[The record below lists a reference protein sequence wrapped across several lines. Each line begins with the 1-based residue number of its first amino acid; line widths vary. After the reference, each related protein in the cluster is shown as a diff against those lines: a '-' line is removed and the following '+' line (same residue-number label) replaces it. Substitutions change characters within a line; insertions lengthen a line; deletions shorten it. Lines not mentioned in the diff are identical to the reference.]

1 MTACDEGPGVGIGKN
16 SPPKKEKIHV
26 EDAVWKEF
34 AFSSLP
40 LLQTGHSTQVGRQES
55 GHRIYNDKG
64 IRERSEW
71 QVRSTPPSTRPIAR
85 WCAALSKRR
94 LSPTPTNGTRPAGF
108 RGGSMRRPPESG
120 RWA

>member
-16 SPPKKEKIHV
+16 SPPKKERIHV

-55 GHRIYNDKG
+55 GHRIYNDKSIG
-64 IRERSEW
+64 ERSEW
-71 QVRSTPPSTRPIAR
+71 QARSTPPNTRPIAR

-94 LSPTPTNGTRPAGF
+94 SSPTPMNGTRRADF
-108 RGGSMRRPPESG
+108 PPG
-120 RWA
+120 PLWKAP